1 VNPVLGGVGVVLVF
15 LLARGLYGV
24 RTALAAAFLWAASAW
39 VLFMS
44 ATYMNHVG
52 ATTCALAAWAL
63 LWAPRRPRTWHWLGA
78 GFFLAACAAT
88 RPLDGV
94 AAAIPVALWLVL
106 RRRRVVAAGWLALG
120 GLPVAFAW
128 GYLNYRLYG
137 SPLTLGYTA
146 VYGPEHGLGFHVDPW
161 GLRYTPLV
169 ALGNA
174 AAAVRRLNIYL
185 FEWPIPALLPLVLW
199 GLLGRQ
205 RRRADLLVALGIVAG
220 PLLYALYWHSGF
232 YPGPRFYY
240 IAAPWLV
247 IATARAWR
255 QAWLWSRRRPR
266 SPVRWDVALAVAA
279 CAVLVWGWVAILPA
293 RWDVYRTGLTSLK
306 LHPERD
312 IRAAGVTQALVLLP
326 ESWGSRVVVRLW
338 GLGASPGLAERAY
351 RRLDTCEL
359 HQFAVR
365 ARRAGLSPAAVHD
378 SLERRLEE
386 QRQAAPLVPGW
397 PDWTLRLQP
406 RDTLP
411 GECHIEMD
419 RDFAGFTIYGNHAWR
434 NATGLDGGIVFARD
448 LFERNDELLA
458 RYPGWEVWRFAP
470 VDGGSAPPV
479 LRRLSPAPASE
490 AAP

>member
-1 VNPVLGGVGVVLVF
+1 
-15 LLARGLYGV
+15 
-24 RTALAAAFLWAASAW
+24 
-39 VLFMS
+39 
-44 ATYMNHVG
+44 
-52 ATTCALAAWAL
+52 
-63 LWAPRRPRTWHWLGA
+63 
-78 GFFLAACAAT
+78 
-88 RPLDGV
+88 
-94 AAAIPVALWLVL
+94 
-106 RRRRVVAAGWLALG
+106 
-120 GLPVAFAW
+120 
-128 GYLNYRLYG
+128 
-137 SPLTLGYTA
+137 
-146 VYGPEHGLGFHVDPW
+146 
-161 GLRYTPLV
+161 
-169 ALGNA
+169 
-174 AAAVRRLNIYL
+174 
-185 FEWPIPALLPLVLW
+185 
-199 GLLGRQ
+199 
-205 RRRADLLVALGIVAG
+205 
-220 PLLYALYWHSGF
+220 
-232 YPGPRFYY
+232 
-240 IAAPWLV
+240 
-247 IATARAWR
+247 
-255 QAWLWSRRRPR
+255 
-266 SPVRWDVALAVAA
+266 
-279 CAVLVWGWVAILPA
+279 
-293 RWDVYRTGLTSLK
+293 LK

-365 ARRAGLSPAAVHD
+365 ARRAGLSPAAVHDSLERRLAVHD